1 MDDETL
7 DEYDFNLNNMSLES
21 KKNKKSFG
29 PFSTRDRKFSV
40 SKESAV
46 ENLRNLRVD
55 AGEIGKSTSAR
66 TKKTNN
72 GPQVIDDFSDMA
84 SSFRLKVHLD

>member
-7 DEYDFNLNNMSLES
+7 DEYDFNLNNMSLKS

-40 SKESAV
+40 SKE
-46 ENLRNLRVD
+46 
-55 AGEIGKSTSAR
+55 SAR